1 MKKRRLL
8 PLLLGALASVAVG
21 SMVVTRLSW
30 QAVLDLWLTARPRY
44 LALGFLAYF
53 AANVLRARR
62 FRTLTGDQIAT
73 RTMLRTVIIQNVL
86 NTFLPL
92 RAGEVSYLYMV
103 HKSGMVKAGDN
114 VGSLL
119 GARVL
124 DLLAA
129 LALPL
134 AALPFSRAA
143 VAEGHA
149 FLWFALTAAA
159 ASLAFVL
166 GVWRAEPLARWLAGQ
181 AHTQRAWLNR
191 ALTLASDV
199 LTALAQLRR
208 GALLLRVVGLTLGCW
223 GLVYVSGYLN
233 LVGVGVRVPV
243 ADAVFAYS
251 FPNLASMT
259 PFYMLGGF
267 GVFEGTFGMGLH
279 LVGVPLEV
287 AMASS
292 LVLHV
297 AELLFVLGLAPVAL
311 LLRVGT
317 VESAHGMS

>member
-1 MKKRRLL
+1 MKTRRLL
-8 PLLLGALASVAVG
+8 PLLLGVLASVAVG
-21 SMVVTRLSW
+21 SMVATRLSW
-30 QAVLDLWLTARPRY
+30 QAVSGLWLTARPSY
-44 LALGFLAYF
+44 LALGFCAYF

-73 RTMLRTVIIQNVL
+73 RTMLRTVIIQNIL

-103 HKSGMVKAGDN
+103 HKTGVVKAGDN

-134 AALPFSRAA
+134 AALPFSRASSA
-143 VAEGHA
+143 DGHA
-149 FLWFALTAAA
+149 FLWFGLVAATAT
-159 ASLAFVL
+159 LGFIL
-166 GVWRAEPLARWLAGQ
+166 GVWRAEPLSRWLSAR
-181 AHTQRAWLNR
+181 ASTQRAWLNR
-191 ALTLASDV
+191 ALMMASDV
-199 LTALAQLRR
+199 LTSLAQLRR

-223 GLVYVSGYLN
+223 GLVYLSGYLN
-233 LVGVGVRVPV
+233 LVGVGVSVPV
-243 ADAVFAYS
+243 SDAVFAYS

-279 LVGVPLEV
+279 LVGVPLDV
-287 AMASS
+287 AMASG

-297 AELLFVLGLAPVAL
+297 AELLFVVSLAPVAL
-311 LLRVGT
+311 LLRVGE
-317 VESAHGMS
+317 VESAQGMS